1 MIVATDYFTKW
12 VEAKAYKNVTEYEV
26 IQFYK
31 DMIIHRFGL
40 PQTITVDNGLALN
53 GSRVLAFAQDRG
65 IKICNSTPYYAQ
77 ANGQAES
84 TNKIIKNNIRKVV
97 DNNPTCWDE
106 LLSKVLWE
114 YRTSKRLG
122 INTTPYSLVYGHD
135 AMIPVEIT
143 VKSLR
148 VATQSQL
155 SHVDYESAMLA
166 ELDDIDEQQI
176 AALNSIMIQKMK
188 VACAYNKRIKP

>member
-1 MIVATDYFTKW
+1 MESRFVILHDRIKIRIVELYVSRK
-12 VEAKAYKNVTEYEV
+12 YK
-26 IQFYK
+26 F
-31 DMIIHRFGL
+31 RFK
-40 PQTITVDNGLALN
+40 
-53 GSRVLAFAQDRG
+53 
-65 IKICNSTPYYAQ
+65 KICNSTPYYAQ

-84 TNKIIKNNIRKVV
+84 TYKIIKNNIRKVV

-106 LLSKVLWE
+106 LFSEVLWA
-114 YRTSKRLG
+114 YRTSKRLS

-135 AMIPVEIT
+135 AVIPIEIT

-148 VATQSQL
+148 VARQNQL

-176 AALNSIMIQKMK
+176 AALNSIMI
-188 VACAYNKRIKP
+188 

>member
-1 MIVATDYFTKW
+1 
-12 VEAKAYKNVTEYEV
+12 
-26 IQFYK
+26 
-31 DMIIHRFGL
+31 MIIHRFGL

-53 GSRVLAFAQDRG
+53 GSRELAFAQDHG

-77 ANGQAES
+77 ENGQAES

-106 LLSKVLWE
+106 LLSEVLWA
-114 YRTSKRLG
+114 YRTSKRLS
-122 INTTPYSLVYGHD
+122 INTTPYSLVHGHD
-135 AMIPVEIT
+135 AVIPVKII

-148 VATQSQL
+148 VARQNQL
-155 SHVDYESAMLA
+155 SHVDYESAMLG

-176 AALNSIMIQKMK
+176 AALNLIMIQKK
-188 VACAYNKRIKP
+188 

>member
-12 VEAKAYKNVTEYEV
+12 LEAKAYKNVTKYEV

-53 GSRVLAFAQDRG
+53 GSRVLAFAQDHG

-106 LLSKVLWE
+106 LLSEVLWA
-114 YRTSKRLG
+114 YRTSKRLS

-135 AMIPVEIT
+135 AVIPVEIT

-148 VATQSQL
+148 VARQNQL

-166 ELDDIDEQQI
+166 ELDDIDEQQ
-176 AALNSIMIQKMK
+176 NSSFKFNYDIEKESCMCLQ
-188 VACAYNKRIKP
+188 